1 MARIKLGDIFEV
13 KTAKGNAY
21 LHFIYKDKEIG
32 DLVRVLPG
40 LYHERPAGFDKLAG
54 QNERFMVFL
63 PLSAANRKKIVE
75 QVSSYPVN
83 GFEKPQFMRTEHYVR
98 GELSGWHIINT
109 DTWER
114 QLVTELTPEQKKLSP
129 WGVWNDTLLIEN
141 LEDDWSL
148 ESWD

>member
-21 LHFIYKDKEIG
+21 LHFIY
-32 DLVRVLPG
+32 
-40 LYHERPAGFDKLAG
+40 
-54 QNERFMVFL
+54 
-63 PLSAANRKKIVE
+63 NRKKIVE